1 MSDRDTD
8 ANHYYRHEE
17 RDSYDE
23 REDQY
28 WSERRSNEHYSRRSE
43 ADHYERRGRERDREW
58 VPSGPSEPPST
69 GLRAFRLVLLVA
81 VLGVALAIGVGGM
94 QLELPTVGRI
104 PPAGRTLAVVLAAA
118 AYLMIMKE
126 MIAGLIRGRARFAST
141 ALKLAAGVAAGA
153 AVCGVT
159 LAAMAAGAVPE
170 LVRAPVELVSTLQD
184 ALPY

>member
-8 ANHYYRHEE
+8 AQHYYRHEE

-28 WSERRSNEHYSRRSE
+28 WSERRSSEHYSRRSE
-43 ADHYERRGRERDREW
+43 ADHYDRRAREREGEW
-58 VPSGPSEPPST
+58 IPSGPSEPPSS
-69 GLRAFRLVLLVA
+69 GLRALRVALLVA

-94 QLELPTVGRI
+94 QLELPSLGRI

-126 MIAGLIRGRARFAST
+126 LIAGMVRGRARFAST

-153 AVCGVT
+153 VVCGVT

-170 LVRAPVELVSTLQD
+170 LVRAPVELISALQD